1 MSCAGMGVIVTKNR
15 KFWAF
20 KAAEPGVG
28 ELQLYGEISDRSWW
42 GDEVT
47 PKQFAADLDALGDI
61 NELRVYINSP
71 GGDVFAGQAIYS
83 ILKRHK
89 AQVHVYIDGL
99 AASIASLVAMAGD
112 TITMSANAMMMVHM
126 PWTFAVGNAA
136 ELRKMAD
143 DLDKIGESMVVT
155 YEGRSALTHEEVV
168 ALLEAETWLTAQD
181 CLDRGL
187 CDEVEDAKE
196 VAACWDPAAL
206 ARYRNTPATVL
217 AAKQPEPEPE
227 PDKPAVDDE
236 LRRRRLAL
244 ELDLI

>member
-1 MSCAGMGVIVTKNR
+1 MTKNR

-20 KAAEPGVG
+20 KAAAEPGVG

-61 NELRVYINSP
+61 DILNVYINSP
-71 GGDVFAGQAIYS
+71 GGDVFAGQSIYS
-83 ILKRHK
+83 MLKRHK

-112 TITMSANAMMMVHM
+112 TITMPANAMMMVHM

-136 ELRKMAD
+136 EFRKLAD
-143 DLDKIGESMVVT
+143 DLDKIGEAMVVT
-155 YEGRSALTHEEVV
+155 YEGRSALTHDEVV

-187 CDEVEDAKE
+187 CDEVEEVKE
-196 VAACWDPAAL
+196 IVACWDSVAL
-206 ARYRNTPATVL
+206 ARYRNTPASV
-217 AAKQPEPEPE
+217 AAQNTQAPTE
-227 PDKPAVDDE
+227 DDAD
-236 LRRRRLAL
+236 LRKRRLAL
-244 ELDLI
+244 ELDL

>member
-1 MSCAGMGVIVTKNR
+1 MTKNR

-20 KAAEPGVG
+20 KAAAEPGIG
-28 ELQLYGEISDRSWW
+28 ELRLYGEISDVSWW

-47 PKQFAADLDALGDI
+47 PKEFAKELDALGDI
-61 NELRVYINSP
+61 SMLNVYINSP

-89 AQVHVYIDGL
+89 AQVHVYVDGL

-112 TITMSANAMMMVHM
+112 TITMPANAMMMVHM

-136 ELRKMAD
+136 DFRKLAD
-143 DLDKIGESMVVT
+143 DLDKIGEAMVVT
-155 YEGRSALTHEEVV
+155 YEGRSALTHDEVV

-187 CDEVEDAKE
+187 CDEVEEAKE
-196 VAACWDPAAL
+196 IAACWDSAAL
-206 ARYRNTPATVL
+206 ARYRNTPASV
-217 AAKQPEPEPE
+217 AAQNTQTPTE
-227 PDKPAVDDE
+227 DDMD
-236 LRRRRLAL
+236 LRKRRLAL
-244 ELDLI
+244 ELDL